1 MNVKIYRAFLFLG
14 EYSVKSICQE
24 SKIISVGTVF
34 QIGNDTYTVG
44 NVIIKCDGIILL
56 EVY

>member
-1 MNVKIYRAFLFLG
+1 MNVKVYRAFLFLG

-24 SKIISVGTVF
+24 SEIISVGTVI
-34 QIGNDTYTVG
+34 QIDNDTYTVG

>member
-14 EYSVKSICQE
+14 EHSIKSICQE
-24 SKIISVGTVF
+24 SETISVGTVI
-34 QIGNDTYTVG
+34 QIDKDTYTVG
-44 NVIIKCDGIILL
+44 NINIKYDGTILL